1 MNENVV
7 FGFLRLELSAG
18 IYEPALHIGK
28 IFYRREVMTKMKS
41 KGFLENG
48 SVRTDCDFFVAFLI
62 CEVFG
67 RVQWKFQRSQI
78 TIMDVPKVK
87 EIALTALTIMK
98 DKPKPGIKLFC

>member
-62 CEVFG
+62 YV
-67 RVQWKFQRSQI
+67 KFLEEYNGSF
-78 TIMDVPKVK
+78 K
-87 EIALTALTIMK
+87 EA
-98 DKPKPGIKLFC
+98 KLP